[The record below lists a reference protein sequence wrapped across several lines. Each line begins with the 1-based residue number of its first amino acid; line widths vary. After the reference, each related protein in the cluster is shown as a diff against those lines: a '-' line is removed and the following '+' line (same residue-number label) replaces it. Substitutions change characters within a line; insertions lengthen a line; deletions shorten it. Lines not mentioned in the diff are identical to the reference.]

1 MMRDLNDMALF
12 ALVVETGSFTAAAA
26 RAGLPKSTVSRRLAR
41 LEERLGVRLI
51 ERSTRR
57 LRVTEAGEAY
67 RAHCQRILEEADRA
81 EQTVQAL
88 LGAPRG
94 PLRLTAS
101 VSVGQCLLAPV
112 LGLFLARYPDIE
124 VHLELTNRR
133 VDLLAEQFDLALRIG
148 PLEDTRLVARTLGDT
163 RLRLC
168 ASPDYLARA
177 GVPETPAD
185 LARHATLA
193 MRDVALRTDR
203 WTLIGPDGISRPSLR
218 PRAVVNDFM
227 ILHQLALAGQG
238 IVCLP
243 TFVGGEDL
251 AAGRLVPVLPAWT
264 GPGKPLSAVYPSARG
279 ATPKL
284 RALLEHLAQTLPAR
298 L

>member
-1 MMRDLNDMALF
+1 MRHLNDMALF
-12 ALVVETGSFTAAAA
+12 ALVVEAGSFTAAAA

-67 RAHCQRILEEADRA
+67 SAHCQRILEEADRA
-81 EQTVQAL
+81 EQTVQGL
-88 LGAPRG
+88 VGAPRG
-94 PLRLTAS
+94 PWRLTAS

-112 LGLFLARYPDIE
+112 LGSFLTRYPDIE

-203 WTLIGPDGISRPSLR
+203 WTLIGPDGICRPALR

-227 ILHQLALAGQG
+227 ILHQLTVAGEG

-264 GPGKPLSAVYPSARG
+264 GRGKPLSAVYPSAGG

-284 RALLEHLAQTLPAR
+284 RAFLEHFAQTLPAW